1 MPLVALR
8 DNERVTSMELDY
20 AQRASYTRGMFLCPE
35 CEREMHLKLF
45 KRTQTQ
51 FFAHYR
57 GGDCAHGRGESQAHL
72 YLKQMVYEAAI
83 YCGWDAQLEQRC
95 IVDGK
100 VVVMDVA
107 LHKHNWKRAV
117 EIQLSRQDSDT
128 YIERT
133 DVYKQLGYATL
144 WLTRHKTANRLKR
157 HNVRAVRLLPETTD
171 MKRLPELNAYLKGN
185 LIVKVNRPIIGKRE
199 PQMETLDAVSFLK
212 GFLQEGL
219 TFLRDFDY
227 TATIR
232 MDEWGN
238 LSKHIKTLEN
248 VWVTH
253 DEYEH
258 AQKEIDDMQ
267 KELDRRI
274 KAQEL
279 REHDET
285 LQREKESEGEA
296 FAKHFR
302 TMVCLLYT
310 SPSPRD

>member
-1 MPLVALR
+1 
-8 DNERVTSMELDY
+8 
-20 AQRASYTRGMFLCPE
+20 
-35 CEREMHLKLF
+35 
-45 KRTQTQ
+45 
-51 FFAHYR
+51 
-57 GGDCAHGRGESQAHL
+57 
-72 YLKQMVYEAAI
+72 
-83 YCGWDAQLEQRC
+83 
-95 IVDGK
+95 
-100 VVVMDVA
+100 
-107 LHKHNWKRAV
+107 
-117 EIQLSRQDSDT
+117 
-128 YIERT
+128 
-133 DVYKQLGYATL
+133 
-144 WLTRHKTANRLKR
+144 
-157 HNVRAVRLLPETTD
+157 

-296 FAKHFR
+296 FAKHYR
-302 TMVCLLYT
+302 TMVAAKRERRETETTGTPT
-310 SPSPRD
+310 SMAAYNALPPAFWAVPTPKVGQ